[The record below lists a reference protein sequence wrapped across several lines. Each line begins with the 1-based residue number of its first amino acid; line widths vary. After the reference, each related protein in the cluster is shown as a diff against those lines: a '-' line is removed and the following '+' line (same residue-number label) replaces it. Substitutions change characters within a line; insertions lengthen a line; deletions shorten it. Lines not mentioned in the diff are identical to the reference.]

1 MSSDSSPIDALDA
14 RLTRLMFDG
23 SGRRL
28 SRRALLHRGLALGLS
43 VPALAALLAACG
55 GDDDDTGGEA
65 TATTADE
72 GEDDATEPEDGGEDE
87 PTEAG
92 EGGAGSPINGGTLT
106 IIQTG
111 SIPDLD
117 PQSAYDSDA
126 SAIFFGTYEMLL
138 RLRGSDTFEYEPM
151 LADSWES
158 NADQTEW
165 TFTIPEG
172 VMFHDGTPCD
182 AEAVVQSMRRFH
194 EMGLGPVNVITRFVA
209 SPDDITAPDATTIS
223 FKLSYSTDIFLAA
236 MASQYGPLV
245 VSPTAVE
252 ENATDDDPFAHEWFR
267 ENVVGT
273 GPYRLEEHEL
283 GNFIRLVRFEDYHRG
298 WEGNHF
304 DELIFRN
311 VEESTTRRQLMEAG
325 EADALTQSLTPEDV
339 VALEEAAQL
348 NVLRYDSTNANWVL
362 FNYER
367 LPDANVRAA
376 MAWAFP
382 YDEVRNEVMQGL
394 VVPSSGPCTLTTR
407 GYPSDGFI
415 YTTDLDMAKQLLD
428 DAGFDYSQELE
439 FMITAGDPEDAAMA
453 QLYQASLAEIGVN
466 LAITEL
472 EEGQLSD
479 LMYGESPAA
488 ERPHMTSWGW
498 WPDYN
503 DAWNEIYPNFHS
515 ASIAPNGSNALGF
528 SNAQVDELLDASST
542 MAAGAEYDE
551 TIAEINRIMV
561 EEDPA
566 GAFYGSVQWY
576 TVLNPAIMGF
586 EPNPIYINTYNVYEM
601 YRAEM

>member
-1 MSSDSSPIDALDA
+1 
-14 RLTRLMFDG
+14 
-23 SGRRL
+23 
-28 SRRALLHRGLALGLS
+28 
-43 VPALAALLAACG
+43 
-55 GDDDDTGGEA
+55 
-65 TATTADE
+65 
-72 GEDDATEPEDGGEDE
+72 
-87 PTEAG
+87 
-92 EGGAGSPINGGTLT
+92 
-106 IIQTG
+106 
-111 SIPDLD
+111 
-117 PQSAYDSDA
+117 
-126 SAIFFGTYEMLL
+126 
-138 RLRGSDTFEYEPM
+138 
-151 LADSWES
+151 
-158 NADQTEW
+158 
-165 TFTIPEG
+165 
-172 VMFHDGTPCD
+172 
-182 AEAVVQSMRRFH
+182 
-194 EMGLGPVNVITRFVA
+194 
-209 SPDDITAPDATTIS
+209 
-223 FKLSYSTDIFLAA
+223 
-236 MASQYGPLV
+236 
-245 VSPTAVE
+245 
-252 ENATDDDPFAHEWFR
+252 
-267 ENVVGT
+267 
-273 GPYRLEEHEL
+273 
-283 GNFIRLVRFEDYHRG
+283 
-298 WEGNHF
+298 
-304 DELIFRN
+304 
-311 VEESTTRRQLMEAG
+311 
-325 EADALTQSLTPEDV
+325 

-348 NVLRYDSTNANWVL
+348 IVLRYDSTNANWVL

-376 MAWAFP
+376 LAWAFP